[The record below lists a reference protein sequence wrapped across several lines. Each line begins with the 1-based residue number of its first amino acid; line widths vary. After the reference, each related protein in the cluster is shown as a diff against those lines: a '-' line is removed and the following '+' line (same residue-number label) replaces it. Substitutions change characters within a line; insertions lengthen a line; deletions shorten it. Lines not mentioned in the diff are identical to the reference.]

1 MRGTILIL
9 LLIYRATESCPFGW
23 VDPASESM
31 YKIYKIFD
39 EMNEFLIETFNKQNV
54 WLEKVTLF

>member
-23 VDPASESM
+23 VDPASESTNC
-31 YKIYKIFD
+31 YKIS
-39 EMNEFLIETFNKQNV
+39 ETAVDWGTAQDV
-54 WLEKVTLF
+54 SSL